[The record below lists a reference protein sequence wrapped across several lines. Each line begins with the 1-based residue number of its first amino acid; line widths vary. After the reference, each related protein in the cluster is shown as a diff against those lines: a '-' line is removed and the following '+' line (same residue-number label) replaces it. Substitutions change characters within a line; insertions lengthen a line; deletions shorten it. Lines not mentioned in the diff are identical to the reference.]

1 MDGGGEE
8 AKERNPGK
16 AFVVFSMKPQKTND
30 ASYIKVLQ
38 YPAFY
43 VFSVTKSISR
53 KEIKNKIVLFGCLIY
68 FHVLPAG
75 VSIICKNRVFIGPRS
90 DHSLPMSVTD

>member
-53 KEIKNKIVLFGCLIY
+53 EEIKNKIADLARFDTEA
-68 FHVLPAG
+68 PM
-75 VSIICKNRVFIGPRS
+75 PRARQADFFS
-90 DHSLPMSVTD
+90 TLKFDL